1 MKHPRLST
9 AATLLAALAALIFII
24 VAAATLTACTPTP
37 RIVEHTLIR
46 RDTVRIAT
54 HDTLRRVRTERDS
67 TFRRDSIYTDP
78 ATGTLVKDRLL
89 VRTLIRH
96 DTVRIATR
104 DTLRRAAIVDARQ
117 VREHSPSLLRRIG
130 RAALR
135 WVLAPLGV
143 LALAAILALLGRAL
157 IRRLLAR
164 P

>member
-9 AATLLAALAALIFII
+9 AATLLAVLAALIFII

-54 HDTLRRVRTERDS
+54 HDS

>member
-9 AATLLAALAALIFII
+9 AATLLAALAALIFAL

-46 RDTVRIAT
+46 RDTVRITT
-54 HDTLRRVRTERDS
+54 H
-67 TFRRDSIYTDP
+67 
-78 ATGTLVKDRLL
+78 
-89 VRTLIRH
+89 
-96 DTVRIATR
+96 

-117 VREHSPSLLRRIG
+117 VREHSPSLLQRIG
-130 RAALR
+130 HAALR